1 MVDIDELK
9 KVILTVAKSDDDIN
23 SITDDTVLI
32 GEDGLF
38 FDSIDVLELIVEI
51 EKKFG
56 IKIKDKDLN
65 QNKLDSFKIFYDF
78 VNENAKK

>member
-1 MVDIDELK
+1 MVDKDELK
-9 KVILTVAKSDDDIN
+9 KVILTVAKSDDDIS

-56 IKIKDKDLN
+56 IKK
-65 QNKLDSFKIFYDF
+65 
-78 VNENAKK
+78 

>member
-1 MVDIDELK
+1 MVDRDELK
-9 KVILTVAKSDDDIN
+9 KVILTVAKSDDDIS

-65 QNKLDSFKIFYDF
+65 QNKLYSFKIFYDF

>member
-1 MVDIDELK
+1 MVDKDELK
-9 KVILTVAKSDDDIN
+9 KVILTVAKSDDDIS

-65 QNKLDSFKIFYDF
+65 QNKLDSFEIFYDF

>member
-1 MVDIDELK
+1 MVDKDELK
-9 KVILTVAKSDDDIN
+9 KVILAVAKIDDDVS

-32 GEDGLF
+32 GEEGLF

-65 QNKLDSFKIFYDF
+65 QNKLDSFKVFYDF